1 MERLDVQQN
10 FYDYCKEKNA
20 SNIYDITD
28 TPDTLSGFNNSH
40 LLYYGAKGIG
50 KYSQALFNIQK
61 YSPTQLKYERKLIVN
76 YDKQEYI
83 IMMSDVHFEIDMELL
98 GCNSKSLFL
107 EIIKNIQDIVQTR
120 SNKIAIVL
128 CKNFHL
134 IHNELLE
141 SFYSYMSQ
149 MNQSYTLLYHIITE
163 NICFIPDNIIN
174 ISKTFQ
180 LSLPSKT
187 IMQKNV
193 KSIPKKYDIST
204 MKNLKIIQNENNIE
218 TLEYKIQNCIIHQ
231 IIDFKNLNMGHFRD
245 VIYDMLI
252 YNIDVHEC
260 IGNIVLYL
268 FKNNYILEKDY
279 YDIMIHIYKAFK
291 QYNNN
296 YRPIYHLENIYY
308 YLVTCVHGNKNEK

>member
-10 FYDYCKEKNA
+10 FYDYCKEKNT
-20 SNIYDITD
+20 SNIYDTIV
-28 TPDTLSGFNNSH
+28 TPDKLSEYNNSH
-40 LLYYGAKGIG
+40 IIYYGARGIG

-61 YSPTQLKYERKLIVN
+61 YSSSQLKYERKLIVN
-76 YDKQEYI
+76 YDKQDYI
-83 IMMSDVHFEIDMELL
+83 VMMSDIHFEIDMELL

-128 CKNFHL
+128 CKNFHFV
-134 IHNELLE
+134 HNELLE

-149 MNQSYTLLYHIITE
+149 MNKTYTLLYHIITE
-163 NICFIPDNIIN
+163 NISFIPDNIVN
-174 ISKTFQ
+174 ISKTIQ
-180 LSLPSKT
+180 LSLPARAT
-187 IMQKNV
+187 LQKKINL
-193 KSIPKKYDIST
+193 IPKKYDESC

-218 TLEYKIQNCIIHQ
+218 TLEYKIQNCIIEQ
-231 IIDFKNLNMGHFRD
+231 IINFNELNMLSFRD

-260 IGNIVLYL
+260 IGNIILYL
-268 FKNNYILEKDY
+268 FKQKYIKESDY
-279 YDIMIHIYKAFK
+279 YNIMIHLYKTFK

-308 YLVTCVHGNKNEK
+308 YLVTCVHGKKDEE